1 MHVVPRTAQSRRA
14 FTLIELL
21 VVVAIIAILASMLL
35 PALAK
40 AKGRALAIKCVNNL
54 KQLMIIHELYA
65 GDHDERIVH
74 NGRGDLT
81 PTWVA
86 GSFEGTAQDNTNTFL
101 LLDPRKSLFGPYLR
115 SVEIYR
121 CPSDRTTV
129 LIGGRKQQVVRSY
142 GMNSYVGWHPENEP
156 YRNNPAA
163 GWRVYKKTTDFTA
176 PGPADTFM
184 FSEIHAESICRPFF
198 GAVMGQQSFYHIPA
212 NYHDRNSTLSFA
224 DGHVDRR
231 RWADARTY
239 APPRNIDWHGHSYAS
254 PNNRDLAWLQEHT
267 TARR

>member
-1 MHVVPRTAQSRRA
+1 MQPPPASRAARRA

-40 AKGRALAIKCVNNL
+40 AKGRAQAIKCVNHL

-74 NGRGDLT
+74 NGRGDQD

-86 GSFEGTAQDNTNTFL
+86 GSFEGSLPDNTNTFL
-101 LLDPRKSLFGPYLR
+101 LLDPRRSLFGPYLR

-129 LIGGRKQQVVRSY
+129 TIAGRRQPVVRSY
-142 GMNSYVGWHPENEP
+142 GMNSHVGWNPENQP
-156 YRNNPAA
+156 YRGNPGN
-163 GWRVYKKTTDFTA
+163 GWRVYKKTTDFTQ
-176 PGPADTFM
+176 PGPADTFV
-184 FSEIHAESICRPFF
+184 FAEIHSDSICRPFF
-198 GAVMGQQSFYHIPA
+198 GMNMGQASFYHLPA
-212 NYHDRNSTLSFA
+212 NYHDRNANLAFA

-231 RWADARTY
+231 RWQDARTF
-239 APPRNIDWHGHSYAS
+239 APPRNMDWHGHSYPS
-254 PNNRDLAWLQEHT
+254 PNNRDLAWLQERT
-267 TARR
+267 SARR